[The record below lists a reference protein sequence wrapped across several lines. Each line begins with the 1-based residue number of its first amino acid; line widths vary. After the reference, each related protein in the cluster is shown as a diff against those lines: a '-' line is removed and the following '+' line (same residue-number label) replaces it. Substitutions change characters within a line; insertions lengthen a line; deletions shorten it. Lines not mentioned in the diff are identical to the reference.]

1 MRKPTLRLPTR
12 YRLDLQLVTQREVL
26 SVAEPFIPRPRHI
39 KSFRTGNKLS
49 RVFRHM
55 LEHKK
60 LNRVLGSNLAAVAI
74 ATSIIPH
81 VAPASAIET
90 NTEVITLVTTTMK
103 TERGLQLPLETIH
116 INQAFTNYHPA
127 VDLGGKKGDIV
138 RPIMTGRVEAAL
150 YAKYDYGNHVI
161 INHGNGITSLYAHLS
176 KISVKTGEEVTLSTI
191 IGEVGSTGRSTGNHL
206 HLEVRSFGRALNP
219 FSVLPLRENAKF
231 TSILQ

>member
-1 MRKPTLRLPTR
+1 
-12 YRLDLQLVTQREVL
+12 
-26 SVAEPFIPRPRHI
+26 
-39 KSFRTGNKLS
+39 
-49 RVFRHM
+49 M

-74 ATSIIPH
+74 ATSVIPH
-81 VAPASAIET
+81 VAPTNTIET
-90 NTEVITLVTTTMK
+90 NTEVVTLVTTTMK

-116 INQAFTNYHPA
+116 INQSFTNYHPA
-127 VDLGGKKGDIV
+127 VDLGGKKGEMV

-150 YAKYDYGNHVI
+150 YAKYDYGNHII

-176 KISVKTGEEVTLSTI
+176 KIRVKTGEDVTLATI